1 MTDFAIAR
9 AFLLAEIEAL
19 APFEFVAALP
29 AANPL
34 HGVEVT
40 RLENGALEVRVPGRP
55 ELLPP
60 LPVPVRSA
68 LKQRAFEN
76 DDPSDSSEAWRR
88 GVAAAAAAVDLVEDL
103 LFSVFEEKR
112 DLALDVKHGSH
123 RAEHEARRKL
133 AAVRERLERV
143 LTEMHGRAP
152 ERDADGDYVLAIGE
166 VQVEVAPRASLTGPV
181 VVRVF
186 AVTNVG
192 VDVTPDLGLFLARM
206 NFGLMFGRFALD
218 AEHAAI
224 WFDETLLGEE
234 FTDEALRFTI
244 GVVASMADEWDDRLK
259 EMFGGVT
266 YHEVVSGGGAA
277 GKPAIKPGGGGYL

>member
-29 AANPL
+29 AGSPL

-40 RLENGALEVRVPGRP
+40 RLENGTLEVRVPGRP
-55 ELLPP
+55 EVLPS

-68 LKQRAFEN
+68 LLERGFTNE
-76 DDPSDSSEAWRR
+76 DPADSSEPWCR
-88 GVAAAAAAVDLVEDL
+88 GAPDAAAAVDLLEQL
-103 LFSVFEEKR
+103 LFAVFEQKR
-112 DLALDVKHGSH
+112 DLALDVKHGTH

-143 LTEMHGRAP
+143 LTEMNGRAP
-152 ERDADGDYVLAIGE
+152 ERDDDGDYVLSIGD
-166 VQVEVAPRASLTGPV
+166 VQVEVAPRASVTGPV
-181 VVRVF
+181 VVRIF

-192 VDVTPDLGLFLARM
+192 VNVTPDLGLFLARM
-206 NFGLMFGRFALD
+206 NFGLMFGRFSLD

-244 GVVASMADEWDDRLK
+244 GIVASTADEWDDRLK
-259 EMFGGVT
+259 QMFGGAK
-266 YHEVVSGGGAA
+266 HREVASSGGAA
-277 GKPAIKPGGGGYL
+277 GKPTIKPGGGGYL